1 MGWRC
6 ARRVGRDAEASW
18 RALTNGPAPYLAAE
32 ARRRGQPGVPL
43 QEAPPPDISQL
54 ARRWFGSLLAVASSD
69 LRVRFAPSPTGMFH
83 VGNARS
89 ALFNW
94 VLARQSGGTIVLRI
108 EDTDAARNRPEWVQ
122 GILDAMEWLGIGPS
136 EYEGPLFQ
144 SDYTQ
149 HHREAIDRLIAAGR
163 AYYCDCT
170 RDQVNART
178 GSEYLGYDGFCR
190 SRGQTV
196 GEGRALR
203 FRTPDEGSTVIV
215 DLVRGKP
222 TVDNVLIEDFVI
234 ARGDGSPVF
243 LLANVVDDMVMGI
256 THVIRAEEHLPNAP
270 KQQLLWEALGAEP
283 PVWVHAPILVNEKR
297 QKLSKRRDRVALE
310 DFRAEGYLAEAMRN
324 YLMLLGWA
332 PSGDREI
339 LPWDDIVTEFRL
351 EDVNPSPAFFDV
363 KKLRAFN
370 GDYIRAL
377 SVEAFVEACQ
387 PWLIGENAPWRPEA
401 YDANAFAAV
410 AELAQTRIAVL
421 SEIVPMVDFLFLD
434 EPTTDEAAWA
444 KAMKADAP
452 ALLAAVVEA
461 YETCEWRAEV
471 LKSTLEVIGAERGL
485 KLGKAQAPVRVAV
498 TGRTVGLPLFESIEI
513 LGRERT
519 VARLRAALDR
529 LR

>member
-1 MGWRC
+1 
-6 ARRVGRDAEASW
+6 V
-18 RALTNGPAPYLAAE
+18 T
-32 ARRRGQPGVPL
+32 
-43 QEAPPPDISQL
+43 
-54 ARRWFGSLLAVASSD
+54 SSGI
-69 LRVRFAPSPTGMFH
+69 RVRFAPSPTGMFH

-89 ALFNW
+89 VLFNW
-94 VLARQSGGTIVLRI
+94 VLARQSGGAMLLRI
-108 EDTDAARNRPEWVQ
+108 EDTDAARSRPEWVR
-122 GILDAMEWLGIGPS
+122 GILDAMEWLGIGPD

-144 SDYTQ
+144 SDYAQ
-149 HHREAIDRLIAAGR
+149 HHREAIAQLLGAGL
-163 AYYCDCT
+163 AYYCECT
-170 RDQVNART
+170 RDQVIART
-178 GSEYLGYDGFCR
+178 GSEHKGYDGFCR
-190 SRGQTV
+190 DRGLTA
-196 GEGRALR
+196 GEGRAVR
-203 FRTPDEGSTVIV
+203 FRTPDDGSTVIV

-222 TVDNVLIEDFVI
+222 TFDNALIEDFVI

-310 DFRAEGYLAEAMRN
+310 DFRAEGYLADAMRN

-339 LPWDDIVTEFRL
+339 VPWDDIVAEFRL

-370 GDYIRAL
+370 GDYIRAMP
-377 SVEAFVEACQ
+377 VEAFTEACQ
-387 PWLIGENAPWRPEA
+387 PWLSAETVPWRREA
-401 YDANAFAAV
+401 YDAGAFAAV

-434 EPTTDEAAWA
+434 EPAADEAAWA
-444 KAMKADAP
+444 KAMNADAP

-471 LKSTLEVIGAERGL
+471 LKTALEAIGVGRGL

-519 VARLRAALDR
+519 LARLRAALDR
-529 LR
+529 LS